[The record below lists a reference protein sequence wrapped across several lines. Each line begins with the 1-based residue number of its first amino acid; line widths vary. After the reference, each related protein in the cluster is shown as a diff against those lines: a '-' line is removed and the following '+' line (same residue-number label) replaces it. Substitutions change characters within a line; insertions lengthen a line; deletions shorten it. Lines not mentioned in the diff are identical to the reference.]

1 MKRFAAGFPLAMCVC
16 LLCSCAPKLTKQSAY
31 DVLVKYH
38 APKLEAIYV
47 DEIPEDSVLGRN
59 INELINSKYFAK
71 SDSVFAVDTYL
82 VTDEANR
89 RTGTVTHHHF
99 KKYYRINVP
108 VAISKVGEVEEIIED
123 SANNMAVVLYK
134 IAWEPLEP
142 YYSKLCI
149 DSTCKYYG
157 DWLKNTSR
165 SKIYFKQFDEGWKI
179 VR

>member
-1 MKRFAAGFPLAMCVC
+1 MKRFAAGLPLAMCIC
-16 LLCSCAPKLTKQSAY
+16 LLCSCSPKLTKQSAY

-38 APKLEAIYV
+38 VPKLESIYV

-59 INELINSKYFAK
+59 IAELINNKNFTK
-71 SDSVFAVDTYL
+71 SDSVTAVDMYL

-89 RTGTVTHHHF
+89 RTGTVMHHHF

-108 VAISKVGEVEEIIED
+108 VARSKVLEVEEINED
-123 SANNMAVVLYK
+123 STNNMAVVFYK
-134 IAWEPLEP
+134 TAWEPLEP
-142 YYSKLCI
+142 YHSKLCI

-157 DWLKNTSR
+157 DWLKKTSTT
-165 SKIYFKQFDEGWKI
+165 KIYFKQFDEGWKI